1 MSGFI
6 NRNNPENKRIMK
18 DLSMHIMDI
27 LQNSIRAKADR
38 IELNVTED
46 HAADTLTL
54 EFIDNGTGMSE
65 ETLAKVLNPFFTTRT
80 TRKVGLG
87 LSLLKQNAEQ
97 TGGHLDIRSELGK
110 GTVVKAVFGLSHWDR
125 QPMGDLPGTLI
136 LTVSAHPEIRFIFR
150 YRSES
155 IDFVF
160 DTDEVN
166 EVLEGASLQDPSI
179 IQDLKELVEAN
190 LEGRVE

>member
-1 MSGFI
+1 
-6 NRNNPENKRIMK
+6 MK
-18 DLSMHIMDI
+18 DISMHIMDI
-27 LQNSIRAKADR
+27 LQNSIRAKADVV
-38 IELNVTED
+38 ELNVTED
-46 HAADTLTL
+46 RKADTLTL
-54 EFIDNGTGMSE
+54 EFIDNGCGMSE
-65 ETLAKVLNPFFTTRT
+65 ETLANVLNPFFTTRT

-97 TGGHLDIRSELGK
+97 TGGRLEIQSELGK
-110 GTVVKAVFGLSHWDR
+110 GTNVKAVFGLSHWDR
-125 QPMGDLPGTLI
+125 QPMGDLGGTVI

-150 YRSES
+150 YKSET

-160 DTDEVN
+160 DTEEVN

-179 IQDLKELVEAN
+179 IQDLRELVDAN

>member
-1 MSGFI
+1 
-6 NRNNPENKRIMK
+6 
-18 DLSMHIMDI
+18 MHIMDI
-27 LQNSIRAKADR
+27 LQNSIRAKATL
-38 IELNVTED
+38 IQLNVTED
-46 HAADTLTL
+46 SVADTLTL
-54 EFIDNGTGMSE
+54 EFIDDGCGMSE
-65 ETLAKVLNPFFTTRT
+65 ETLSKVLNPFFTTRT

-97 TGGHLDIRSELGK
+97 TGGGLDIQSKLGE
-110 GTVVKAVFGLSHWDR
+110 GTVVRAVFGLSHWDR

-150 YRSES
+150 YKSET

-160 DTDEVN
+160 DTEEVN
-166 EVLEGASLQDPSI
+166 EVLDGASLQDPSI
-179 IQDLKELVEAN
+179 VRDLKELVEAN

>member
-1 MSGFI
+1 
-6 NRNNPENKRIMK
+6 
-18 DLSMHIMDI
+18 MHIMDI

-38 IELNVTED
+38 VELNVTED

-97 TGGHLDIRSELGK
+97 TGGYLDIQSELGK

-150 YRSES
+150 YKSET

>member
-1 MSGFI
+1 
-6 NRNNPENKRIMK
+6 MK
-18 DLSMHIMDI
+18 DISMHIMDI
-27 LQNSIRAKADR
+27 LQNSIRAKADLVQ
-38 IELNVTED
+38 LNVTED
-46 HAADTLTL
+46 HTADTLTL

-65 ETLAKVLNPFFTTRT
+65 DTLANVLNPFFTTRT

-97 TGGHLDIRSELGK
+97 TGGHLEIASKLGE
-110 GTVVKAVFGLSHWDR
+110 GTTVKAVFGLSHWDR

-150 YRSES
+150 YKSET

>member
-1 MSGFI
+1 
-6 NRNNPENKRIMK
+6 MK

-150 YRSES
+150 YKSET

>member
-1 MSGFI
+1 
-6 NRNNPENKRIMK
+6 MK
-18 DLSMHIMDI
+18 DISMHIMDI

-38 IELNVTED
+38 VELNVTED

-97 TGGHLDIRSELGK
+97 TGGYLDIQSELGK

-150 YRSES
+150 YKSET

>member
-1 MSGFI
+1 
-6 NRNNPENKRIMK
+6 
-18 DLSMHIMDI
+18 
-27 LQNSIRAKADR
+27 
-38 IELNVTED
+38 
-46 HAADTLTL
+46 
-54 EFIDNGTGMSE
+54 
-65 ETLAKVLNPFFTTRT
+65 LNPFFTTRT

-97 TGGHLDIRSELGK
+97 TGGHLEIASKLGE
-110 GTVVKAVFGLSHWDR
+110 GTTVKAVFGLSHWDR

-150 YRSES
+150 YKSET

>member
-1 MSGFI
+1 
-6 NRNNPENKRIMK
+6 MK
-18 DLSMHIMDI
+18 DLSLHLLDI
-27 LQNSIRAKADR
+27 AQNSMVVGSTHVRIAVEVDSQLDAVRLEVGDDGRGMDEEFLRRVAD
-38 IELNVTED
+38 
-46 HAADTLTL
+46 
-54 EFIDNGTGMSE
+54 
-65 ETLAKVLNPFFTTRT
+65 PFTTTRT

-97 TGGHLDIRSELGK
+97 TGGYLDIQSELGK

-150 YRSES
+150 YKSET

>member
-1 MSGFI
+1 
-6 NRNNPENKRIMK
+6 MK
-18 DLSMHIMDI
+18 DISMHIMDI
-27 LQNSIRAKADR
+27 LQNSIRAQADR
-38 IELNVTED
+38 VELNVTED

-54 EFIDNGTGMSE
+54 EFIDNGTGMSK
-65 ETLAKVLNPFFTTRT
+65 ETLEKVLNPFFTTRT

-97 TGGHLDIRSELGK
+97 TGGSLDIQSELGK

-150 YRSES
+150 YKSET

-179 IQDLKELVEAN
+179 IQDLKELVSAN

>member
-1 MSGFI
+1 
-6 NRNNPENKRIMK
+6 
-18 DLSMHIMDI
+18 
-27 LQNSIRAKADR
+27 
-38 IELNVTED
+38 
-46 HAADTLTL
+46 
-54 EFIDNGTGMSE
+54 
-65 ETLAKVLNPFFTTRT
+65 
-80 TRKVGLG
+80 
-87 LSLLKQNAEQ
+87 
-97 TGGHLDIRSELGK
+97 
-110 GTVVKAVFGLSHWDR
+110 
-125 QPMGDLPGTLI
+125 MGDLPGTLI

-150 YRSES
+150 YKSET

>member
-1 MSGFI
+1 
-6 NRNNPENKRIMK
+6 
-18 DLSMHIMDI
+18 MHIMDI

-150 YRSES
+150 YKSET

>member
-1 MSGFI
+1 
-6 NRNNPENKRIMK
+6 MK

-97 TGGHLDIRSELGK
+97 TGGYLDIQSKLGK

-150 YRSES
+150 YKSET

>member
-1 MSGFI
+1 
-6 NRNNPENKRIMK
+6 MK
-18 DLSMHIMDI
+18 DISMHIMDI
-27 LQNSIRAKADR
+27 LQNSIRAKADLVQ
-38 IELNVTED
+38 LNVTED
-46 HAADTLTL
+46 HMADTLTL

-97 TGGHLDIRSELGK
+97 TGGYLDIQSELGK

-150 YRSES
+150 YKSET

>member
-1 MSGFI
+1 
-6 NRNNPENKRIMK
+6 MK
-18 DLSMHIMDI
+18 DISMHIMDI

-38 IELNVTED
+38 VELNVTED

-97 TGGHLDIRSELGK
+97 TGGHLEIASKLGE
-110 GTVVKAVFGLSHWDR
+110 GTTVKAVFGLSHWDR

-150 YRSES
+150 YKSET

>member
-1 MSGFI
+1 
-6 NRNNPENKRIMK
+6 MK
-18 DLSMHIMDI
+18 DISMHIMDI
-27 LQNSIRAKADR
+27 LQNSIRAKADLVQ
-38 IELNVTED
+38 LNVTED

-65 ETLAKVLNPFFTTRT
+65 ETLANVLNPFFTTRT

-97 TGGHLDIRSELGK
+97 TGGYLEIASKLGE
-110 GTVVKAVFGLSHWDR
+110 GTTVKAVFGLSHWDR

-150 YRSES
+150 YKSET

>member
-1 MSGFI
+1 
-6 NRNNPENKRIMK
+6 MK
-18 DLSMHIMDI
+18 DISMHIMDI
-27 LQNSIRAKADR
+27 LQNSIRAKADL
-38 IELNVTED
+38 IQLNVTED
-46 HAADTLTL
+46 AAADTLTL
-54 EFIDNGTGMSE
+54 EFIDNGCGMNE
-65 ETLAKVLNPFFTTRT
+65 ETLSKVLNPFFTTRT

-97 TGGHLDIRSELGK
+97 TGGYLDIQSRLGE
-110 GTVVKAVFGLSHWDR
+110 GTTVKAVFGLTHWDR
-125 QPMGDLPGTLI
+125 QPMGDLPGTVI

-150 YRSES
+150 YKSET

-160 DTDEVN
+160 DTEEVN

-179 IQDLKELVEAN
+179 VRDLKELVEAN